1 MAVKPFIILSPD
13 YPPPLSLNNSQGW
26 RSRHFKTQGSK
37 RTFAGLVEEEKWNYH
52 DRLPIDPCHIL
63 VYYLRPKG
71 RRDLDNM
78 NTAIKGWLDALTD
91 CGIIRDD
98 SIDQVRAFYSEMTLQ
113 LPGSSKT
120 MVVVKQAPLSVP
132 NNWEAHYAL

>member
-1 MAVKPFIILSPD
+1 MPKPFIILSPD

-26 RSRHFKTQGSK
+26 RSRHFKTQASK
-37 RTFAGLVEEEKWNYH
+37 ATFASLIEEEKWYHH
-52 DRLPIDPCHIL
+52 DRLPIDPCHIY

-91 CGIIRDD
+91 AGVIRDD
-98 SIDQVRAFYSEMTLQ
+98 SIDQVRAFYSEVTLQ
-113 LPGSSKT
+113 LPSKAKT
-120 MVVVKQAPLSVP
+120 MVVVQQVGRSVP
-132 NNWEAHYAL
+132 NNWERHYA